1 MAAEVLPV
9 RLAASGGV
17 MVLLGRVELVEQRQ
31 PLEQQLGVIG
41 QRVTAE
47 GGDILCQPASAAQ
60 AAGAQQPGPDAGANN
75 NQQKPNDDG
84 VVDADFKEV

>member
-41 QRVTAE
+41 
-47 GGDILCQPASAAQ
+47 
-60 AAGAQQPGPDAGANN
+60 
-75 NQQKPNDDG
+75 
-84 VVDADFKEV
+84 

>member
-41 QRVTAE
+41 QRVFSVSKCFCLRCISLR
-47 GGDILCQPASAAQ
+47 GYNKYI
-60 AAGAQQPGPDAGANN
+60 
-75 NQQKPNDDG
+75 
-84 VVDADFKEV
+84 

>member
-9 RLAASGGV
+9 RLVASGGV

-41 QRVTAE
+41 QWVTAE
-47 GGDILCQPASAAQ
+47 GGDILCQPAGDHQRGRAAQ
-60 AAGAQQPGPDAGANN
+60 LLFNFLLYTSRC
-75 NQQKPNDDG
+75 
-84 VVDADFKEV
+84 V

>member
-41 QRVTAE
+41 QRVAAE
-47 GGDILCQPASAAQ
+47 GGDTSKQ
-60 AAGAQQPGPDAGANN
+60 DRN
-75 NQQKPNDDG
+75 
-84 VVDADFKEV
+84 

>member
-9 RLAASGGV
+9 RFVASGVV

-47 GGDILCQPASAAQ
+47 RDDILCQTACDHQRGRTAQ
-60 AAGAQQPGPDAGANN
+60 FFLDALSDAVQQDSRP
-75 NQQKPNDDG
+75 QH
-84 VVDADFKEV
+84 